1 MPPVNRYQAFRCR
14 GDNVARKSTHGVRD
28 KMSIFLSV
36 RLYASSHF
44 HRFGWEGLV
53 QTPSDDLTPATVLA
67 VNPLSPVGHI
77 VAHFNDR
84 EIASTRLKEISN
96 GMV

>member
-1 MPPVNRYQAFRCR
+1 M
-14 GDNVARKSTHGVRD
+14 
-28 KMSIFLSV
+28 
-36 RLYASSHF
+36 RLYASCLF
-44 HRFGWEGLV
+44 HRFSWAGLV

-67 VNPLSPVGHI
+67 VNPLSSVGHI
-77 VAHFNDR
+77 VAHFNDS

>member
-1 MPPVNRYQAFRCR
+1 
-14 GDNVARKSTHGVRD
+14 
-28 KMSIFLSV
+28 MSIFLLM
-36 RLYASSHF
+36 RLCASSLL
-44 HRFGWEGLV
+44 HRFGWTGLV

-67 VNPLSPVGHI
+67 VNPLSPAGHI
-77 VAHFNDR
+77 VAHFNDS